1 MRLKYEK
8 TVKNNIIT
16 LTLETFDFDKKENT
30 ALDQFGEPEI
40 SFEKQYLGKYNVAFT
55 KKLRS
60 NFRVKVKFN
69 GTDDI
74 ETAAEAANLFLE
86 ELEELLQETIS
97 EYVDKLSDIDFET
110 GSGYIQIKY

>member
-8 TVKNNIIT
+8 AVKNNIIT
-16 LTLETFDFDKKENT
+16 LTLETSDFDKTEGT

-40 SFEKQYLGKYNVAFT
+40 TFEKQYLGKYNVAFS

-60 NFRVKVKFN
+60 NFKVKVKFD

-74 ETAAEAANLFLE
+74 ESAAEAANLFLE
-86 ELEELLQETIS
+86 ELEELLQDEIS
-97 EYVDKLSDIDFET
+97 EIVDKLSDIDFEV